1 MKSLCPL
8 SSPFSFHYI
17 ILVMLIISSS
27 KKVDRLLYNVL
38 SYSNE
43 VNWNMTRSEVS
54 KISIMVLMNRCEYIL
69 SRFLTDENILG
80 ELLLWWKSV
89 ANDNLYFISHG
100 FLLNYFLFPAGE
112 YPLPKARL
120 EEIIYVLQKLAQLL
134 IHPDVA
140 SILPLHSCLKTDLA
154 EDKAKRGNR
163 FHLFVLLP
171 SFCELVT
178 SR

>member
-1 MKSLCPL
+1 MLTILLFTVKKNVDHFLC
-8 SSPFSFHYI
+8 
-17 ILVMLIISSS
+17 
-27 KKVDRLLYNVL
+27 NVL

-43 VNWNMTRSEVS
+43 VNWNMMRSEVS

-69 SRFLTDENILG
+69 SRFLTDENVLG

-89 ANDNLYFISHG
+89 DMIIFISSPIVH
-100 FLLNYFLFPAGE
+100 LINYFHFPAGE

-120 EEIIYVLQKLAQLL
+120 DEITYVLQELERLL

-140 SILPLHSCLKTDLA
+140 SILPLHPCLRTDLA
-154 EDKAKRGNR
+154 EDKEKHGNR
-163 FHLFVLLP
+163 SHLFVLLP